1 MQEETIS
8 YVADVTIEELF
19 STTINGM
26 TYGIGTRKTIG
37 RNNGLF
43 DEQYVKNIVESCMDD
58 EDIYDEVGSI
68 GFNFVLKN
76 IPMLCKEYIKN
87 LEQIVASSTLAYIKE
102 AHKSVYDN
110 TIESLKNIK

>member
-8 YVADVTIEELF
+8 YIADVTIEELF
-19 STTINGM
+19 STTVNGM

-37 RNNGLF
+37 KNNGVF
-43 DEQYVKNIVESCMDD
+43 NKQYVKSIVESCMDD

-68 GFNFVLKN
+68 GFDYVLKN

-87 LEQIVASSTLAYIKE
+87 VDQITGGEVLYIKE
-102 AHKSVYDN
+102 SHKSVYDN